1 MGSRFL
7 WKPAMV
13 NFYCVIVWQNKF
25 SYFTTSELCLLRI
38 SELVVVVCFIQI
50 QRGLSAGGGL

>member
-1 MGSRFL
+1 
-7 WKPAMV
+7 MV